1 MWDQIRLGCHSD
13 SRSAPSWKPEQW
25 HVSVS
30 IGWHRWCWNISW
42 QRAQVSLCLT
52 LRTRMWRSAVSL
64 PAATPS
70 SHCWSSPKVLR
81 FSSSSFNVVVQIS
94 LFMPPKFKY
103 LQKAK
108 TAMNNTNNQL
118 ALMSDYH
125 TILML
130 YTMLQ
135 KWKPSKCFTC
145 SLFILP

>member
-1 MWDQIRLGCHSD
+1 MTRQCFHWVTQVMLEHFLTTGTSESVFDTKNQNVKECCQFT
-13 SRSAPSWKPEQW
+13 SRYTLK
-25 HVSVS
+25 
-30 IGWHRWCWNISW
+30 
-42 QRAQVSLCLT
+42 SLLIFT
-52 LRTRMWRSAVSL
+52 
-64 PAATPS
+64 
-70 SHCWSSPKVLR
+70 KVLR

-108 TAMNNTNNQL
+108 TAMNNTNYQL

-135 KWKPSKCFTC
+135 K
-145 SLFILP
+145 